1 MLDASPYFPISSA
14 TITLSEKTLP
24 NTHIYQLTAMGES
37 GIQFFY
43 NTTKTLNDT
52 QVMFIIGDTGIIW
65 FNGTNLDY
73 ESGTT
78 QFDLYIDARNS
89 ELVGLNEFHLVIKLS
104 DINDN
109 SPIFN
114 ASSYAFNVVE
124 NRSVYTT
131 VGKVFATD
139 ADGTNAN
146 NQVKYYILNDMFG
159 TVFQI
164 DQISGQIT
172 TASILDYEFERIY
185 ILTACATDNATDTSE
200 NIPSNE
206 RRSTCVPVTI
216 SVLNLNE
223 HLPVFDAS
231 SYLIQISEKAPNGQ
245 EIFRFSA
252 TDGDHTPIYFQYNTS
267 KTSAEDMA
275 TFELN
280 NVTGLVTLNASK
292 LDFEIQSKY
301 FLYVFA
307 IDSVSLLKGDTTE
320 LVIELIDINDNSPIF
335 ANNLYEATILESAG
349 NGSFIT
355 SVSASDKDGI
365 SNGAIVYYILPN
377 HYSNKFAVNSSTG
390 DILVDSQLDYEAG
403 IHTFILTVCAN
414 DTTTDSRQNDPG
426 IQLCSVLKFTFP
438 SMYVMT

>member
-1 MLDASPYFPISSA
+1 MTSASVKV
-14 TITLSEKTLP
+14 SEKSLQGTV
-24 NTHIYQLTAMGES
+24 IYKLSTYSEGQVVYM
-37 GIQFFY
+37 Y
-43 NTTKTLNDT
+43 NTTKTKSSTRQMFKIGNNGVITLN
-52 QVMFIIGDTGIIW
+52 QHAY
-65 FNGTNLDY
+65 LDY
-73 ESGTT
+73 ESGDTM
-78 QFDLYIDARNS
+78 FELYIYSQNNNS
-89 ELVGLNEFHLVIKLS
+89 LYPVNSSNEFNLVITLI
-104 DINDN
+104 DVNDN
-109 SPIFN
+109 SPVFN
-114 ASSYAFNVVE
+114 TTAYSFSIMESANISS
-124 NRSVYTT
+124 T
-131 VGKVFATD
+131 VGSVFATD
-139 ADGTNAN
+139 ADGTSVNIGIT
-146 NQVKYYILNDMFG
+146 YFLLNDVFSNIFEINKLTGEITVSG
-159 TVFQI
+159 T
-164 DQISGQIT
+164 
-172 TASILDYEFERIY
+172 LDYDVTKRY
-185 ILTACATDNATDTSE
+185 NMAVCSSDNATDARE
-200 NIPSNE
+200 EIPGNE
-206 RRSTCVPVTI
+206 ARSTCVPVTI
-216 SVLNLNE
+216 NVLNVNG
-223 HLPVFDAS
+223 HLPTFS
-231 SYLIQISEKAPNGQ
+231 KPLYSTKISEKAPNGL

-307 IDSVSLLKGDTTE
+307 IDSVSLLKGDNTE